1 MSKRKISCAS
11 CRSKK
16 LKCNGE
22 KPCFR
27 CQDKAIEC
35 IYTRPGQAG
44 RPPKKGLVNKF
55 VHTQINNTVCREFV
69 FEHPSPSHSSHIF
82 QLKGFACYLKNIFV
96 QRFLY
101 TKPVIQEQFRVM
113 TRKIFSKV
121 DIEDLAHFF
130 VWMGGDMI
138 VIFMRRISD
147 LKLPHTQCQEYL
159 TSTINQDP
167 SVSFFDECDQALV
180 TNNPLNSLPSHQA
193 LQLID
198 SFFLIYPCSILLSKS
213 SILEAYWKDTA
224 DPLLLSV
231 IYGTTLFMSRVIEGH
246 PLDIWTSHNLEVRNP
261 FLEHAHR
268 LLAQM
273 PAEATL
279 SRYQAI
285 VLLAMFES
293 MYGYFKKGVTLIIVS
308 YDMAHQLGVL
318 EDNTLLSPLE
328 KELLGITYWA
338 AFHCTARGYIEL
350 IKHSDHGF
358 PPYPPI
364 NLLHSLSAR
373 PDVEDGNRGSYK
385 HVNQLIETFYV
396 QSVISKLCYDLLPAL
411 LNASDRADQKIKL
424 VMNDFCLFIESNRT
438 YFSKLQEFTLEL
450 YYSLFMI
457 CIGFLKEPAS
467 KGRLTVYTPKAP
479 NRLDLKDTGRQD
491 QIYRTVQEA
500 VTALDKIANFING
513 DPTHYYS
520 KISFLPRS
528 LISATL
534 NGITSVLMYHYT
546 LQPTTSIRQ
555 YLELIEI
562 IYYNPLLWEHWE
574 RIESMRYELKE
585 FLESHPSSPPVD
597 MAGFSCSWFDILLQE
612 SFINLSMDT
621 SEWGLPADLNMLD
634 MNFM

>member
-1 MSKRKISCAS
+1 MGA
-11 CRSKK
+11 
-16 LKCNGE
+16 
-22 KPCFR
+22 
-27 CQDKAIEC
+27 DM
-35 IYTRPGQAG
+35 
-44 RPPKKGLVNKF
+44 
-55 VHTQINNTVCREFV
+55 TVV
-69 FEHPSPSHSSHIF
+69 
-82 QLKGFACYLKNIFV
+82 
-96 QRFLY
+96 
-101 TKPVIQEQFRVM
+101 
-113 TRKIFSKV
+113 
-121 DIEDLAHFF
+121 
-130 VWMGGDMI
+130 
-138 VIFMRRISD
+138 FMRRISD
-147 LKLPHTQCQEYL
+147 LRLSHTRCREYL
-159 TSTINQDP
+159 NSPFNQDP
-167 SVSFFDECDQALV
+167 SASFFDGCDQAMV
-180 TNNPLNSLPSHQA
+180 INSPLNSLPSHQA

-198 SFFLIYPCSILLSKS
+198 TFFLIHPASLCVSKS
-213 SILEAYWKDTA
+213 SLLQSYWEDTT

-231 IYGTTLFMSRVIEGH
+231 IYGTTLFMSRVMEGH
-246 PLDIWTSHNLEVRNP
+246 PLDIWTSHNLETRNP

-268 LLAQM
+268 LLASA

-285 VLLAMFES
+285 VLLALFES

-308 YDMAHQLGVL
+308 YDVAEKSGLFDGTVALSSL
-318 EDNTLLSPLE
+318 ER
-328 KELLGITYWA
+328 ELLGITYWT
-338 AFHCTARGYIEL
+338 AFHCTCRAYVESIRVNAHKL
-350 IKHSDHGF
+350 